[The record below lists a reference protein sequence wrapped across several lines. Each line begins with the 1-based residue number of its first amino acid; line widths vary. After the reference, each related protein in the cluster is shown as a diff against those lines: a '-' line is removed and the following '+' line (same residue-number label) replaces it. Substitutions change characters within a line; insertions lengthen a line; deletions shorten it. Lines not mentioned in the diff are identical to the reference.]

1 MYGVK
6 QHTVMMFL
14 EDFVSLKKLKEALNK
29 IDPKAEKIACMVCKT
44 LFKSA
49 KKMTFFLKV

>member
-14 EDFVSLKKLKEALNK
+14 EDFVSLKKLKEALKK